1 MQKKVGSVVLNKNI
15 FGLPIR
21 KDILKTVVDW
31 QLSNR
36 RQGSHKVKQRSE
48 VAGTTAKAFK
58 QKGTGRARRGN
69 LKTNILRGGGVTHG
83 PVVRD
88 HKKKLPKK
96 IRKLGLKTALSFKE
110 KEKKIIVLD
119 DLQTKNLSTKD
130 FVIKLK
136 KLGVKSALLIDTKES
151 DKNLKNSIS
160 NLHNISLLPSIGL
173 NVYDIL
179 KFNNLIFTKKSLEEI
194 ELTNIIENDDETD
207 LAGELACAGGSCE
220 IK

>member
-1 MQKKVGSVVLNKNI
+1 MKHEVKSLDAKKVGSVVLNKSI

-31 QLSNR
+31 QLANR

-48 VAGTTAKAFK
+48 IAGTTAKAFK

-119 DLQTKNLSTKD
+119 DLKIKNLSTKD
-130 FVIKLK
+130 FAIKLK
-136 KLGVKSALLIDTKES
+136 KLGVKSALLIDTKET

-194 ELTNIIENDDETD
+194 DKRL
-207 LAGELACAGGSCE
+207 L
-220 IK
+220 

>member
-1 MQKKVGSVVLNKNI
+1 MKYEVKSLDAKKVGSVVLNKNI

-194 ELTNIIENDDETD
+194 DKRL
-207 LAGELACAGGSCE
+207 L
-220 IK
+220 